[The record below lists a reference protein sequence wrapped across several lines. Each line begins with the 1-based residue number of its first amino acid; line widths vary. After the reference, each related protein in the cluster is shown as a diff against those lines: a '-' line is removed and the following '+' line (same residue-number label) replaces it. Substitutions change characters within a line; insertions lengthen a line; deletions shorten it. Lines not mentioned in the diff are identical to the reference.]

1 MAEANSIPRQSGPPA
16 ESADDSRLGAAE
28 LDLLEWSMARRR
40 ALQRAGI
47 HEFELDLGP
56 DPDGQGELID
66 QLLAGSG
73 PEGGAIHP
81 EDREQVRAALLVA
94 LASGLDLDQTY
105 RVRHADGALRWLRA
119 TACAA
124 EPGTGRMFGILQD
137 VTDVRQREDAL
148 EHALQEKDLLLR
160 EVDHR
165 VKNSLQLT
173 ASLISLQVGATGDEE
188 MRAAFNAIRGRVQAI
203 ASVHAS
209 LYREEAPGEVDAR
222 AFLTSLVHDLAR
234 AAPGH
239 SIQIDSDQGK
249 LPASEAGSLAIALN
263 ELLSSVFQHAYPD
276 GRGPV
281 RVCFRIDD
289 QRNFR
294 LEVADRRS
302 QAGAAADDAV
312 GLRILEVLAKR
323 WRGAIHARQDHDG
336 KVSVL
341 TGCII

>member
-1 MAEANSIPRQSGPPA
+1 MSDATSIPRQPRSA
-16 ESADDSRLGAAE
+16 ESADDSSLGPAE
-28 LDLLEWSMARRR
+28 LGLLAWSLARRR

-56 DPDGQGELID
+56 DPGDQGELIH

-73 PEGGAIHP
+73 PEGAAIHP
-81 EDREQVRAALLVA
+81 DDREQVRAALLVA
-94 LASGLDLDQTY
+94 VASGLDLDQTY
-105 RVRHADGALRWLRA
+105 RVRQADGAICWLRA
-119 TACAA
+119 TASAA
-124 EPGTGRMFGILQD
+124 EPGTGRIFGVLQD
-137 VTDVRQREDAL
+137 VTQVRQREDAL

-173 ASLISLQVGATGDEE
+173 ASLIALQAGATGDEE

-222 AFLTSLVHDLAR
+222 TFLTSLVHDLAR
-234 AAPGH
+234 AAPSH
-239 SIQIDSDQGK
+239 SIQIDSDEAK
-249 LPASEAGSLAIALN
+249 LPAGEAASLAIALN

-281 RVCFRIDD
+281 RVSFRIDET
-289 QRNFR
+289 RKFR
-294 LEVADRRS
+294 LEVADQRNH
-302 QAGAAADDAV
+302 AGQGADDAV
-312 GLRILEVLAKR
+312 GMRILGVLAQR
-323 WRGAIHARQDHDG
+323 WRGDIHVQEGQHG

-341 TGCII
+341 TGRI